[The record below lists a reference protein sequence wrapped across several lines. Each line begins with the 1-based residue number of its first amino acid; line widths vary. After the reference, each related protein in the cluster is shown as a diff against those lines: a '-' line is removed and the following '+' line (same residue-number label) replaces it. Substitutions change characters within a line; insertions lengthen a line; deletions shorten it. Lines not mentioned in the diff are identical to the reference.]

1 MKWQRMDPQGG
12 LYIPMACRDQ
22 FYYLRTK
29 RQWRYIIYKI
39 SEFDFESVEVDKCG
53 LRDSSFEEFQHSLP
67 ENEARWAVYDFEY
80 TITEYDLESRKSKML
95 FIVYSPD
102 SNTNSKEKNTILFNK
117 NTLKKKIFSRQEMNK
132 NLMEYTAYS
141 KTEIDFE
148 TIKER
153 L

>member
-1 MKWQRMDPQGG
+1 
-12 LYIPMACRDQ
+12 
-22 FYYLRTK
+22 
-29 RQWRYIIYKI
+29 
-39 SEFDFESVEVDKCG
+39 
-53 LRDSSFEEFQHSLP
+53 
-67 ENEARWAVYDFEY
+67 
-80 TITEYDLESRKSKML
+80 ML